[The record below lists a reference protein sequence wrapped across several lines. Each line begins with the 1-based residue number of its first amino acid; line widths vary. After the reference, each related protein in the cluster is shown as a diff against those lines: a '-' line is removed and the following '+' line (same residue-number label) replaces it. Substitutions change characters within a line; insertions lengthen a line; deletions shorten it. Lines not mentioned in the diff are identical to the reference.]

1 MGVVLGE
8 RWRALSMAEKV
19 KYEDMAQKDKNC
31 FNNEMDVYTAKTNI
45 ASQEDVKPSA
55 VEQAL
60 AQSVAAEQQIQY
72 DADQVYDHATA
83 TAAHQA

>member
-1 MGVVLGE
+1 M
-8 RWRALSMAEKV
+8 ST
-19 KYEDMAQKDKNC
+19 
-31 FNNEMDVYTAKTNI
+31 FTAKTNI

-55 VEQAL
+55 VGQAL